1 MKLDYKDLTG
11 TATIKLEWKHVSDA
25 ATFTVIPSE
34 RLANRSVPPP
44 PPSPSSELFCLSEK
58 VHFYVKL

>member
-11 TATIKLEWKHVSDA
+11 TATIKLEWKHASDA

-44 PPSPSSELFCLSEK
+44 LPPSSQLFYFFEK
-58 VHFYVKL
+58 VYFDVKL